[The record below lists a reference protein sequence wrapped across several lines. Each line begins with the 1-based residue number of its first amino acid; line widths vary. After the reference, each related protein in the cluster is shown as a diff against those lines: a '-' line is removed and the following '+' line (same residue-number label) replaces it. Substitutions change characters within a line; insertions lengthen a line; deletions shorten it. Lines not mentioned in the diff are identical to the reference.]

1 MSDMLEL
8 SHTVSDSC
16 FEGNEPAPPPFETVK
31 WRIKIADREYG
42 PYPRPRLI
50 EFLKEGRIQAG
61 TLLACGR
68 DQDFRRADQHP
79 QLRWDFSAQKRRRFG
94 DPRANAGE
102 ADTPLCNFVVA
113 ARFVGGQERFEAA
126 LKESGRTTRALEG
139 VWILRSRQTIQ
150 QIRSSLSHVA
160 GPNEKFV
167 IVNASRDRLAWFSLG
182 AETDDAVRSVWD
194 CEDVG

>member
-8 SHTVSDSC
+8 SHTVSDSY

-79 QLRWDFSAQKRRRFG
+79 QLRWDFSAPKKRRFG

-102 ADTPLCNFVVA
+102 ADTPLSNFVVA
-113 ARFVGGQERFEAA
+113 ARLVGGHERFEAA
-126 LKESGRTTRALEG
+126 LEQAGRATQASEG
-139 VWILRSRQTIQ
+139 IWILRSRQTIQ
-150 QIRSSLSHVA
+150 QIRSSLLPVA
-160 GPNEKFV
+160 GPNERFV
-167 IVNASRDRLAWFSLG
+167 IVNASRDRLAWFNLG
-182 AETDDAVRSVWD
+182 AETDNAVRSVWN
-194 CEDVG
+194 CEDVD